1 MMAVDLGLLLQNA
14 QTAFANGQ
22 QDHGLF
28 LLNYAASFAGDAL
41 ASSHLPLDVAIGLDA
56 GFVRKANEDCVFTLQ
71 GMRPETREGFGL
83 FLICDGMGGHTHGLY
98 AAHLA
103 VASIVETVLPHLMD
117 GKAPHDDWMHVLST
131 GVQSANR
138 AIYLRNQSMQAT
150 TLRRNETRQDK
161 RETEGRLTSLMGT
174 TVTAALVLHNT
185 AYVCNVGDSR
195 TYCYQPE
202 EGLTRITLDHSL
214 VASMFNLGALRFTPE
229 EIYTHPQR
237 NQIVRSLG
245 TRSSV
250 EVDTF
255 HVPLQDK
262 TILLLCSDGLWEMT
276 RDARIEEILSLDWA
290 NAPYMANRLLALAK
304 EGGAKDNVGLV
315 VVKLNGSEKHN
326 DISTMATIIQPVD
339 APRRLVPISSHAS

>member
-174 TVTAALVLHNT
+174 TVTAALVLHNMPRR
-185 AYVCNVGDSR
+185 A
-195 TYCYQPE
+195 
-202 EGLTRITLDHSL
+202 
-214 VASMFNLGALRFTPE
+214 
-229 EIYTHPQR
+229 
-237 NQIVRSLG
+237 VRSR
-245 TRSSV
+245 RSRPASQARSDRRNRPPPCRDRCRHMSHCCRWSRQTGCPCGCR
-250 EVDTF
+250 DT
-255 HVPLQDK
+255 
-262 TILLLCSDGLWEMT
+262 
-276 RDARIEEILSLDWA
+276 
-290 NAPYMANRLLALAK
+290 
-304 EGGAKDNVGLV
+304 
-315 VVKLNGSEKHN
+315 
-326 DISTMATIIQPVD
+326 
-339 APRRLVPISSHAS
+339 SHR